1 MEAKAAES
9 TPTATEGEAGQ
20 VGRMQR
26 VKGSSALLFISVDRQ
41 ECVCVWEG
49 TFHRFSLFL
58 RKEGERHT
66 LTGRVRGEQNSTSSS
81 SRETERTV
89 HPSVHTSIHPS
100 LHLSFHHYN
109 HQSIYTCIH
118 HHQSSFMCLS
128 IHPSI
133 HSSALPTLSFIHPS
147 SSCLFFVYSFIHQS
161 IHPSGLKPIHPSRC
175 KTFSFENF
183 PSLGFQQCSHTR
195 PDAHQQRCAGLSRIC
210 ACVTATGGEKK

>member
-1 MEAKAAES
+1 MNKIAPLPPAGRPRGQS
-9 TPTATEGEAGQ
+9 T
-20 VGRMQR
+20 
-26 VKGSSALLFISVDRQ
+26 LL
-41 ECVCVWEG
+41 
-49 TFHRFSLFL
+49 
-58 RKEGERHT
+58 
-66 LTGRVRGEQNSTSSS
+66 
-81 SRETERTV
+81 
-89 HPSVHTSIHPS
+89 SIHPS
-100 LHLSFHHYN
+100 IYHSIIIIITPSIRAFIIISHHL
-109 HQSIYTCIH
+109 CV
-118 HHQSSFMCLS
+118 
-128 IHPSI
+128 HPSI